1 MGMMIHTAVSCQ
13 FFNAIHFSHA
23 DLSSLIFSWQKGPAS
38 NNFFENILQIVWNF
52 VLVVDIVFPYF
63 TRENNTFWFEIFWNW
78 VHDGIFCGLSLN
90 TVCKYEWHFI
100 FIFVLWNI
108 SLGILFRWKLC
119 LCMCVRR
126 KIFSPSCALNAL
138 TAFRIMLKWFLAL
151 DGANHC
157 HDLPWIRSGENSK
170 E

>member
-1 MGMMIHTAVSCQ
+1 MSSSRWSSILWFSNSLKLLLLDTVGMMIHTAVSCQ
-13 FFNAIHFSHA
+13 FFNAIHFWHA

-38 NNFFENILQIVWNF
+38 NNFLENILQIVWNF

-63 TRENNTFWFEIFWNW
+63 TRENIAFWFEIFWNW

-119 LCMCVRR
+119 AYACV
-126 KIFSPSCALNAL
+126 
-138 TAFRIMLKWFLAL
+138 W
-151 DGANHC
+151 GG
-157 HDLPWIRSGENSK
+157 RSFHPAVP
-170 E
+170 